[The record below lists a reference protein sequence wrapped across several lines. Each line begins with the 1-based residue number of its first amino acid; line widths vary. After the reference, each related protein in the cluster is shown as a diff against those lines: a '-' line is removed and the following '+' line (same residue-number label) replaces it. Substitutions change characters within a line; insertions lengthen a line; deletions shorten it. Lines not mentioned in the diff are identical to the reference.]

1 MRKSRKLTKASVFD
15 RFFRK
20 AGFKSVRVFLRF
32 KDSLH
37 CFGLNVI
44 AQKRISPT
52 DTAMYHDDSLY
63 EYALEDSARGPL
75 SDFMT
80 KTKINKSRFNNN
92 VYHKEFSIKDLP
104 KKFKEAV
111 IDHCIEKHKPI
122 FIDKSVFI
130 PAARSLEEL
139 MIDLELERDN
149 EI

>member
-20 AGFKSVRVFLRF
+20 AGFKSVRVFLRS
-32 KDSLH
+32 KDSQH
-37 CFGLNVI
+37 CFGLNII
-44 AQKRISPT
+44 AQKRMSPT
-52 DTAMYHDDSLY
+52 DTAMYHDNGLY
-63 EYALEDSARGPL
+63 EYALEDSVHGPL

-80 KTKINKSRFNNN
+80 KTKINRSRFNNA
-92 VYHKEFSIKDLP
+92 YHKEFNVKDLP

-130 PAARSLEEL
+130 SAARSLEEL
-139 MIDLELERDN
+139 MIEMELER
-149 EI
+149 